1 MSSGTVAKT
10 ISEREWRQWAEEELG
25 GAGFGDK
32 RLDNRLV
39 NIVTD
44 FMGAPQ
50 ESIPRASDNW
60 PAAKGTY
67 RFFSNKKVD
76 PEIIYER
83 HRVKVV
89 ERAKTEPIV
98 LAIGDTTVLDYS
110 SHPETKGLGPI
121 KEEFSYGMLFQ
132 PVLLVTPERVPL
144 GLIDQQT
151 WVREAESLGKSEHKK
166 LPIDQKESFKWLK
179 SMEASE
185 RLQRQLDQEKTQVIS
200 IFDREGD
207 IFDILAKATSSETA
221 SKLIVRACQDRR
233 VEEPQSHLWGFME
246 SQPVRGTFEVSVPR
260 KKGCKE
266 RQAELAIR
274 FSLMTISPPQN
285 RKSEKLK
292 SVEVFCVYVQEE
304 HPPKGAEAIDWM
316 LLTTV
321 PVLSVQ
327 DATQIVEWYTCRWM
341 VEVFFKVLKS
351 GCKAE
356 ERQLETAERLKRC
369 LALDSVVAWRILY
382 LTTVGRKLPDLPC
395 TVVFEE
401 FEWKGLWV
409 FVHKSTEIPRETPKL
424 QEVVRL
430 IGRLG
435 GHLGR
440 KSDGQPGI
448 LNMWR
453 GLQRLPDIAEMWCIT
468 RGSSQ
473 KDL

>member
-1 MSSGTVAKT
+1 MSASAVAK
-10 ISEREWRQWAEEELG
+10 ISSEREWRQWAEEELG
-25 GAGFGDK
+25 GAGLGDK
-32 RLDNRLV
+32 RLDDRLV
-39 NIVTD
+39 NIATA

-50 ESIPRASDNW
+50 ESIPRASGSW

-76 PEIIYER
+76 PETIYER
-83 HRVKVV
+83 HRLKAV
-89 ERAKTEPIV
+89 ERAKAEPIV
-98 LAIGDTTVLDYS
+98 LAIGDTTILDFS
-110 SHPETKGLGPI
+110 SHPETTGLGPLNN
-121 KEEFSYGMLFQ
+121 KFSLGLLVQ
-132 PVLLVTPERVPL
+132 PTLLVTPERVPL
-144 GLIDQQT
+144 GLVDQQT
-151 WVREAESLGKSEHKK
+151 WVRDLEELGSRKASEYKKMPTAE
-166 LPIDQKESFKWLK
+166 KESCKWVVSL
-179 SMEASE
+179 EAAD
-185 RLQRQLDQEKTQVIS
+185 RLQREIGRERTRVIC

-207 IFDILAKATSSETA
+207 TFEVLRKAADTATRCQLIF
-221 SKLIVRACQDRR
+221 RAAWDRR
-233 VEEPQSHLWGFME
+233 VEHPQSHLWSFLE
-246 SQPVRGTFEVSVPR
+246 NQPVRGKIDVAIPR
-260 KKGCKE
+260 KKKQPE
-266 RQAELAIR
+266 RQAALTIR
-274 FSLMTISPPQN
+274 FAKVTICPPQN
-285 RKSEKLK
+285 QKSKNLE
-292 SVEVFCVYVQEE
+292 SVEAFCVYAQEE
-304 HPPKGAEAIDWM
+304 NPPQGVEAISWM

-321 PVLSVQ
+321 PVFSLDEASK
-327 DATQIVEWYTCRWM
+327 IIEWYTCRWL
-341 VEVFFKVLKS
+341 VEVFFKVLKA

-395 TVVFEE
+395 TVVFED

-453 GLQRLPDIAEMWCIT
+453 GLQRLPDIAEMWNIF
-468 RGSSQ
+468 RGAG
-473 KDL
+473 